1 MRISDW
7 SSDVCSSDR
16 EGFFQVGLAEA
27 EPGVLGEA
35 VSLGRDAEEILIELF
50 VPILV
55 VIECD
60 RIAAGGG
67 SLQAEQGFAFAGLD
81 PDAVEAGALLQESVG
96 IVAVKDCR
104 Y

>member
-1 MRISDW
+1 MLDGE
-7 SSDVCSSDR
+7 

-81 PDAVEAGALLQESVG
+81 PDAVSSEERRVGKEGVWTGRSRGAADPS
-96 IVAVKDCR
+96 KKKKK
-104 Y
+104 